1 MDAALSGGDF
11 RRAANGRPYLIGGT
25 EELFQRAAIRLTIPA
40 GRFCYD
46 ASLGSRLSTLT
57 AQSADA
63 DALLLAQEALRAV
76 PGVAAAGAV
85 YTPGENAKVTVT
97 LSCGGTQ
104 KEIEVKL

>member
-11 RRAANGRPYLIGGT
+11 KHAANGRPYLIGGT
-25 EELFQRAAIRLTIPA
+25 EELFQRAAIRLTVPA

-46 ASLGSRLSTLT
+46 ASLGSGFSALT
-57 AQSADA
+57 AQSSDA

-76 PGVAAAGAV
+76 PGVTAVSAA
-85 YTPGENAKVTVT
+85 YSPGENAGVTVT